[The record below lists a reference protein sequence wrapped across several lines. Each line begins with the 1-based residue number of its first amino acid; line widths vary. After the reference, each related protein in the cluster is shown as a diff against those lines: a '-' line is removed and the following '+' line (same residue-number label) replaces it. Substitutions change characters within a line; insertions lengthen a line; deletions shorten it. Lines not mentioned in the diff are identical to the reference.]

1 MKVLGIKCSKTG
13 LGWVILEGA
22 NRSGA
27 AVVVYD
33 QSSAPP
39 KADRAETLAWGRKE
53 ILEIVEKHHPEVAGL
68 RATEG
73 QNGSFERAE
82 MDGVVQATLYEL
94 DILVSRMKAVTIRS
108 KYKARNNA
116 ALESAVSAL
125 PALTD
130 KTTRAQRDLL
140 TIAAAL
146 LNE

>member
-1 MKVLGIKCSKTG
+1 
-13 LGWVILEGA
+13 
-22 NRSGA
+22 
-27 AVVVYD
+27 
-33 QSSAPP
+33 
-39 KADRAETLAWGRKE
+39 
-53 ILEIVEKHHPEVAGL
+53 
-68 RATEG
+68 
-73 QNGSFERAE
+73 
-82 MDGVVQATLYEL
+82 
-94 DILVSRMKAVTIRS
+94 MKAVTIRS